1 MVIGSL
7 LFVLAVCCI
16 SAGLA
21 ALGRKPIGYM
31 FLPGIC
37 FAGILCS
44 VLYSAGLFGKSV
56 WIIAGVGV
64 IGLAATVW
72 RCLREKVVRDF
83 VLNSDLLFF
92 AVGSLLFIILNYG
105 RVYALNDEFS
115 HWGLAIK
122 NMFETGEYYASGL
135 SNDLFKSYPP
145 FATAVC
151 TLAAEFTKPFT
162 GGFCE
167 SATFVG
173 MDILLLGCLMPF
185 VSLITEKMKSSLQDK
200 SLAYWCLPGVGVIL
214 ALTVMCFKFSAFTIV
229 SVDTLLALL
238 TAAMVANYFSKGSFQ
253 NLPIIAMALT
263 MTKDIG
269 IGFAIFGATLCF
281 ADLLYKKS
289 KRITDNKAFI
299 KNSVFF
305 GCTLLFSALAKV
317 YCRAAYIN
325 GGAVVSE
332 KGNTSG
338 GFSSIMKNG
347 LSPVQQNVFKA
358 FCKAFIQP
366 KMSVGVPLLATAIL
380 LTVLSIILI
389 IYIRK
394 TYGAQKS
401 AGCVILFTNIFFGF
415 WLYSLGVLISYWT
428 SFTEYEALQMASF
441 ERYFGTYMTL
451 WLLLLVGGL
460 VATAGVRLMKT
471 FENKKIF
478 WKSAVKVLSVSAGAL
493 IIIFFAVF
501 YPYTAS
507 KARAFRDKYKDSEII
522 GEYYHQGIIKADD
535 TVLFIPDG
543 DYENID
549 RLMANYNGA
558 PVSVVYEKNWQAAL
572 NKGKYRYAF
581 KDGELFSLSSEGG
594 EVVFTALKKIN

>member
-1 MVIGSL
+1 MLVVIGSL

-56 WIIAGVGV
+56 WIIAGAGVVGA
-64 IGLAATVW
+64 GLALALGAKKKIV
-72 RCLREKVVRDF
+72 RES

-92 AVGSLLFIILNYG
+92 VAGALLFIALNYG

-122 NMFETGEYYASGL
+122 NMFETGEYYSSAV

-151 TLAAEFTKPFT
+151 TLAAEFVKPFT

-185 VSLITEKMKSSLQDK
+185 VSLITEKMESALQDK
-200 SLAYWCLPGVGVIL
+200 SLAFWCLPGVGAIL
-214 ALTVMCFKFSAFTIV
+214 ALTVMCFKFSAFTII

-238 TAAMVANYFSKGSFQ
+238 AAAMVANYFAKGSFQ
-253 NLPIIAMALT
+253 NLPIIAIALT
-263 MTKDIG
+263 MTKSIG
-269 IGFAIFGATLCF
+269 IGFVIFGGVICF
-281 ADLLYKKS
+281 ADMLYRLKNKKILP
-289 KRITDNKAFI
+289 KDFM
-299 KNSVFF
+299 KNCIFF
-305 GCTLLFSALAKV
+305 GCTMLFAALAKV
-317 YCRAAYIN
+317 YCRVAHVN
-325 GGAVVSE
+325 GGAGSTE
-332 KGNTSG
+332 G
-338 GFSSIMKNG
+338 GGSISMKNG
-347 LSPVQQNVFKA
+347 LTPVQKDVFNA

-366 KMSVGVPLLATAIL
+366 KMSVGIPLLATAIL
-380 LTVLSIILI
+380 LAVLSIILI

-451 WLLLLVGGL
+451 WLLLLVGGF
-460 VATAGVRLMKT
+460 VSTAGVELIKSL
-471 FENKKIF
+471 ESKKNF
-478 WKSAVKVLSVSAGAL
+478 VKSAVKALSMSAATL
-493 IIIFFAVF
+493 TIIFFAIF

-507 KARAFRDKYKDSEII
+507 ASRAFRENYKDSEII
-522 GEYYHQGIIKADD
+522 GEYYQEGILKAED

-558 PVSVVYEKNWQAAL
+558 PVSVVYEENWQAAL

-581 KDGELFSLSSEGG
+581 KNGELFSLSSEDG
-594 EVVFTALKKIN
+594 EIVFTALKKLN